1 MKYKKQI
8 SYLILVFITILGLWL
23 IPSLVKKATYSPDNY
38 PFMYYSSI
46 MKELGV
52 VDRKNKQFP
61 LTDLKGRQYTTA
73 QLDSLM
79 PLLNFRQ
86 LMTDG
91 KLPDSIDGRE
101 ITPQILRSKQV
112 TYRYTPEMMQTPGT
126 GLYILFETMPKRVGL
141 EMPDDV
147 FRMKDRIEFIDAE
160 TNIVNTAKSETFRK
174 ALDKAGYQFPP
185 QWLSGNPN
193 PRKAYDEGY
202 FSLDAKGNL
211 FHIKMVNDRPY
222 VRNTEVGN
230 DMDIAWYSML
240 EVADK
245 RFYGF
250 LFSRQGDVYI
260 IEGNDGKYEP
270 LKLDIPQLD
279 VTQDQIVIMGNL
291 LYWTVWVTTPGGRH
305 YYGLETET
313 LKRVAACTVERSQTA
328 WDKAAKYVFPF
339 YLTFEQAHSDYLM
352 PKVHYTA
359 YYGFG
364 VNVLLVIAGFF
375 LSGNRKQRIF
385 ISVYTLLTGVAGFTA
400 LWILS
405 YFKTNRY

>member
-1 MKYKKQI
+1 M
-8 SYLILVFITILGLWL
+8 
-23 IPSLVKKATYSPDNY
+23 
-38 PFMYYSSI
+38 
-46 MKELGV
+46 MKELGI

-61 LTDLKGRQYTTA
+61 LTDLKGNQYTTA

-86 LMTDG
+86 LMVDG
-91 KLPDSIDGRE
+91 KLPDSINGKQ
-101 ITPQILRSKQV
+101 ITPQILRSKSV
-112 TYRYTPEMMQTPGT
+112 TYRYTPEMMQTPQV

-160 TNIVNTAKSETFRK
+160 TNKVNAAKNELFRK

-202 FSLDAKGNL
+202 FSLDAKGDL

-222 VRNTEVGN
+222 IRNTKIG
-230 DMDIAWYSML
+230 DKIDPAWFSML
-240 EVADK
+240 EVSDK

-250 LFSRQGDVYI
+250 LFSRRGEMYI
-260 IEGNDGKYEP
+260 LEGNDGKYEP

-279 VTQDQIVIMGNL
+279 LTQDQITIMGNL
-291 LYWTVWVTTPGGRH
+291 LYWTVWVTAPEGRH

-313 LKRVAACTVERSQTA
+313 LKQVAAYTVERSQTA
-328 WDKAAKYVFPF
+328 WDRVVKYAFPY
-339 YLTFEQAHSDYLM
+339 YLTFEQAHNDYLM
-352 PKVHYTA
+352 PKLHYTTW
-359 YYGFG
+359 YGFG
-364 VNVLLVIAGFF
+364 VNVLLVIAGCF
-375 LSGNRKQRIF
+375 LFRNRKQRIF
-385 ISVYTLLTGVAGFTA
+385 VPVYILLTGVAGFIA
-400 LWILS
+400 LWILPN
-405 YFKTNRY
+405 FKTN